1 MGRLT
6 GRLDAQVVIHQR
18 AVRRTLISISRRW
31 PLTLLAR
38 TIPSILS
45 RFAFI
50 PYSLLADSPH
60 WRYNRINCPVCPP
73 DGYLLVLPS
82 VAKPRRTLW
91 KGKAACAA
99 RSKPR
104 CRLESRSR
112 RRVPPP
118 RRRANGALACAKSVA
133 AAPPYGLSFICSQV
147 STELTEPTAES
158 VQLSKT
164 LAEMQSLDEHDTAEV
179 CIPWRSGFTA
189 TPTPPR
195 LLQLRGVVSLRIRL
209 TSSRTSMWRSRSFG
223 QASLLR
229 AVIVS

>member
-1 MGRLT
+1 M
-6 GRLDAQVVIHQR
+6 
-18 AVRRTLISISRRW
+18 
-31 PLTLLAR
+31 
-38 TIPSILS
+38 
-45 RFAFI
+45 
-50 PYSLLADSPH
+50 
-60 WRYNRINCPVCPP
+60 
-73 DGYLLVLPS
+73 
-82 VAKPRRTLW
+82 
-91 KGKAACAA
+91 
-99 RSKPR
+99 
-104 CRLESRSR
+104 
-112 RRVPPP
+112 PPP

-209 TSSRTSMWRSRSFG
+209 SSSRTSMWRSRSFG

-229 AVIVS
+229 ADSLVIVVPTPAWCDMQECTSTA